1 MTINPDRYFRTIKT
15 LDTFVDRALDLM
27 PNAPNLSGFN
37 YDLDILYAAVANTY
51 IETVGSHADSL
62 HLAIKRVTASD
73 IYSEYLKT
81 VEILSNRFQL
91 NEKDVV
97 LAFDCAGVKG

>member
-1 MTINPDRYFRTIKT
+1 LTINPDRYFRTLKT

-37 YDLDILYAAVANTY
+37 YDLDLLYAAVANTY

-62 HLAIKRVTASD
+62 HLAIQLVPILVPPTDTLNIITISCWSD
-73 IYSEYLKT
+73 QPNI
-81 VEILSNRFQL
+81 R
-91 NEKDVV
+91 
-97 LAFDCAGVKG
+97 

>member
-1 MTINPDRYFRTIKT
+1 
-15 LDTFVDRALDLM
+15 M

-37 YDLDILYAAVANTY
+37 YDLDLLYAAVANTYTY

-73 IYSEYLKT
+73 IYSGIVDK
-81 VEILSNRFQL
+81 N
-91 NEKDVV
+91 
-97 LAFDCAGVKG
+97 

>member
-1 MTINPDRYFRTIKT
+1 
-15 LDTFVDRALDLM
+15 
-27 PNAPNLSGFN
+27 
-37 YDLDILYAAVANTY
+37 ANKY

-81 VEILSNRFQL
+81 VEILGNRFQL
-91 NEKDVV
+91 NEKAVV
-97 LAFDCAGVKG
+97 LAFDYTEGAPSKAQIRQLVKFQHEERLATAS